1 MLKSSDISVIVQG
14 KVTGFT
20 YGCLKSVRKF
30 LPKSEIILSTWEGTD
45 VSNLDFDVLV
55 LSKDP
60 GGTQFSTERD
70 TPNSINRI
78 IVSSRA
84 GLKKAT
90 RKHTLL
96 MRGDLIL
103 ENSNILKFDDP
114 YKRNPNCS
122 LFKERIYAYEM
133 YSLRFEERGGKKY
146 NSIFH
151 VSDWCRF
158 GLTEDLQELFN
169 IKTTKEPEFSTYFR
183 THSVDRSQDIWGDR
197 MWKMSPEQYITCE
210 NAKKVFKTLRVRDC
224 LDWREEVIS
233 ASDQFIVNNF
243 LVKSIKEWGIRIEKK
258 PYKGETVYSPSI
270 TVNGAWL
277 GIVWLE
283 CYQKYCDPEFI
294 LSLKYRWKRDLHIQK
309 YVARFNKKLER
320 LLNPRITFLK
330 RTECLVGCLFY
341 GIKTILSGVYHFPRL
356 IRIKNE
362 RIPLILLVVS
372 NFF

>member
-1 MLKSSDISVIVQG
+1 MLKSCDISVVVQG
-14 KVTGFT
+14 KMTSFK
-20 YGCLKSVRKF
+20 YDCLKSVRKF
-30 LPKSEIILSTWEGTD
+30 LPESEIILSTWEGTN
-45 VSNLDFDVLV
+45 VSDLNYDVLV

-60 GGTQFSTERD
+60 GGASSTASM
-70 TPNSINRI
+70 PNNINRI
-78 IVSSRA
+78 IVSSQA

-90 RKHTLL
+90 RKYTLL

-103 ENSNILKFDDP
+103 KNSNILKFDDP
-114 YKRNPNCS
+114 YRRDPNCS
-122 LFKERIYAYEM
+122 LFKDRIYAYEM
-133 YSLRFEERGGKKY
+133 FSLRFEELGGKKY

-258 PYKGETVYSPSI
+258 PYKGRTIYSSSI

-277 GIVWLE
+277 GIAWLE

-309 YVARFNKKLER
+309 PIARFDKKLGC
-320 LLNPRITFLK
+320 LLNPRISFLK
-330 RTECLVGCLFY
+330 RAKGLVGCLFY
-341 GIKTILSGVYHFPRL
+341 SIKIALFCIYYFPSL
-356 IRIKNE
+356 IRGSASRDTK
-362 RIPLILLVVS
+362 
-372 NFF
+372 